1 MQGKGFA
8 NPEERQLLAIK
19 PRVYSHIREITMGSD
34 TELWMFARTVIPLG
48 TLTGSAKR
56 LAKIDKKPIGK
67 ILFGRNGAV
76 RKTLQVDRI
85 NPGEVKSNQFNFA
98 QFQSGNDFDLWRRRS
113 IFDLETGPIMIS
125 EIFLPN
131 CPIYS

>member
-1 MQGKGFA
+1 
-8 NPEERQLLAIK
+8 
-19 PRVYSHIREITMGSD
+19 MGSEE
-34 TELWMFARTVIPLG
+34 ELWMFARTVIPLE
-48 TLTGSAKR
+48 TLTGSAQR

-85 NPGEVKSNQFNFA
+85 DPSQVKTNRFNFA
-98 QFQSGNDFDLWRRRS
+98 HFKGKENFDLWRRRS
-113 IFDLETGPIMIS
+113 IFELETGPILIS

-131 CPIYS
+131 CPIYR